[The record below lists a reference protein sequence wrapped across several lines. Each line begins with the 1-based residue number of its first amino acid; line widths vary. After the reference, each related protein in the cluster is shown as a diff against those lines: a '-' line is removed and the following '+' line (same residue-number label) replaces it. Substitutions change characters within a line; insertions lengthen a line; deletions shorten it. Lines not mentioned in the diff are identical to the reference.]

1 MERDQERKK
10 IKSLQEN
17 IRNKIT
23 AFQDKNQVA
32 WEENI
37 TLWGE
42 KYPLEKCQNPTNGWS
57 GGLGENLDQ

>member
-1 MERDQERKK
+1 MERDQERRK
-10 IKSLQEN
+10 IKLLQEN

-23 AFQDKNQVA
+23 AFQDKNEVA

-42 KYPLEKCQNPTNGWS
+42 KYPLEKCQNPTNG
-57 GGLGENLDQ
+57 